1 MNNLFVVDYYRA
13 TGKEWKWYKVIRLY
27 NNIGLRYLFLL
38 RKECVKQIPE
48 IFHFFRLRMQ
58 RRYGLDINCTHLAE
72 GMVIGH
78 PHNISINS
86 NAIIGKNLT
95 IQNGAT
101 IGKDFRGK
109 RCGTP
114 EIGDN
119 VYIGANA
126 TIVGKVRIGSD
137 VLVAPN
143 TFVNFD
149 VPDHSIVIGV
159 PGKIIYRDGATEGF
173 ILNKRD

>member
-1 MNNLFVVDYYRA
+1 
-13 TGKEWKWYKVIRLY
+13 
-27 NNIGLRYLFLL
+27 
-38 RKECVKQIPE
+38 
-48 IFHFFRLRMQ
+48 MQ
-58 RRYGLDINCTHLAE
+58 KKYGLDINCTNFGP

-95 IQNGAT
+95 IQNGVT

-114 EIGDN
+114 QIGDN
-119 VYIGANA
+119 VYIGPNA
-126 TIVGKVRIGSD
+126 TIVGRVKIGSD
-137 VLVAPN
+137 VLIAPN

-159 PGKIIYRDGATEGF
+159 PGKIVYRNGATEGF
-173 ILNKRD
+173 ILNEIKKNYI

>member
-1 MNNLFVVDYYRA
+1 
-13 TGKEWKWYKVIRLY
+13 
-27 NNIGLRYLFLL
+27 
-38 RKECVKQIPE
+38 
-48 IFHFFRLRMQ
+48 MQ
-58 RRYGLDINCTHLAE
+58 RRYGLDINCTHFAE

-101 IGKDFRGK
+101 I
-109 RCGTP
+109 
-114 EIGDN
+114 
-119 VYIGANA
+119 
-126 TIVGKVRIGSD
+126 VGKVITGSD